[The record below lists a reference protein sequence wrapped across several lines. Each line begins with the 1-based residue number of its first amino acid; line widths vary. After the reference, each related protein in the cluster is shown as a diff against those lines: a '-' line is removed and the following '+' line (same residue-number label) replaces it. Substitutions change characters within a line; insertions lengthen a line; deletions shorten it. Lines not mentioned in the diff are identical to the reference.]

1 MATPSACVS
10 EADQLTS
17 SAADQPASSA
27 ADQLASSAADQLTSR
42 AADQQANGQAHPTT
56 SSPVHR
62 LTGSSAL
69 RPRTLASSSL
79 ICGSLLCGGLALSA
93 APAAWAG
100 GGGVTISSYG
110 HSAIVVR
117 GGGATVLLNPFQA
130 VGCAAGLA
138 EPRLAA
144 DVILASSR
152 LKDEGAAV
160 ASGRLLV
167 KPGSYR
173 VAGLKIEGIAAPH
186 DRVGGKRF
194 GLSTLWRWSQGG
206 LEFAHL
212 GGTTATLKPEDRVLL
227 GRPDVLII
235 GVGGGAKVYTGQEAA
250 AVVRELQPR
259 RVIPV
264 QYRNAA
270 PSASCDVGSIEPFL
284 KAMAPARVVRSG
296 NSISLSP
303 PLAEETVIEV
313 LR

>member
-1 MATPSACVS
+1 MATPPACVS
-10 EADQLTS
+10 AADQQTS
-17 SAADQPASSA
+17 SAAD
-27 ADQLASSAADQLTSR
+27 
-42 AADQQANGQAHPTT
+42 HPN
-56 SSPVHR
+56 SLGLPGWDR
-62 LTGSSAL
+62 PE
-69 RPRTLASSSL
+69 RPRQMTDPVQGGRVNGSFKRGAL
-79 ICGSLLCGGLALSA
+79 ICGALFNGALISGALALSA

-130 VGCAAGLA
+130 VGCAAGLM
-138 EPRLAA
+138 EPRIAA
-144 DVILASSR
+144 DVILASSQ

-160 ASGRLLV
+160 ARGRLLV

-235 GVGGGAKVYTGQEAA
+235 GVGGGAKVYSGQEAA

-284 KAMAPARVVRSG
+284 KAMAPAKVVRSG
-296 NSISLSP
+296 NSISLSA
-303 PLAEETVIEV
+303 PLAEQTVIEV

>member
-1 MATPSACVS
+1 MATPPACV
-10 EADQLTS
+10 
-17 SAADQPASSA
+17 SAADQQTSGA
-27 ADQLASSAADQLTSR
+27 AEHPSR
-42 AADQQANGQAHPTT
+42 LGLPGGDRPERPRQTTAPVPTGRV
-56 SSPVHR
+56 SSPSKR
-62 LTGSSAL
+62 GALICSAL
-69 RPRTLASSSL
+69 LNGAL
-79 ICGSLLCGGLALSA
+79 ISGGLALSA
-93 APAAWAG
+93 APPAWAG
-100 GGGVTISSYG
+100 GGTGVTISSYG

-117 GGGATVLLNPFQA
+117 GGGATVLLNPFLA

-138 EPRLAA
+138 EPRIAA
-144 DVILASSR
+144 DVILASSQ
-152 LKDEGAAV
+152 LKDEGAPV
-160 ASGRLLV
+160 ARGRLLV

-194 GLSTLWRWSQGG
+194 GLSTLWRWQQGG
-206 LEFAHL
+206 LDFAHL

-235 GVGGGAKVYTGQEAA
+235 GVGGGAKVYSGEEAA

-270 PSASCDVGSIEPFL
+270 PSASCDLGSIEPFL
-284 KAMAPARVVRSG
+284 KAMAPAKVVRSG
-296 NSISLSP
+296 NSLSLRP
-303 PLAEETVIEV
+303 PLGEATVIEV

>member
-1 MATPSACVS
+1 V
-10 EADQLTS
+10 
-17 SAADQPASSA
+17 
-27 ADQLASSAADQLTSR
+27 
-42 AADQQANGQAHPTT
+42 
-56 SSPVHR
+56 SSPSKR
-62 LTGSSAL
+62 GALIRSAL
-69 RPRTLASSSL
+69 LNGALVKGAL
-79 ICGSLLCGGLALSA
+79 ISGGLALSA
-93 APAAWAG
+93 APPAWAG
-100 GGGVTISSYG
+100 GGTGVTISSYG

-117 GGGATVLLNPFQA
+117 GGGATVLLNPFLA

-138 EPRLAA
+138 EPRIAA
-144 DVILASSR
+144 DVILASSQ
-152 LKDEGAAV
+152 LKDEGAPV
-160 ASGRLLV
+160 ARGRLLV

-194 GLSTLWRWSQGG
+194 GLSTLWRWQQGG
-206 LEFAHL
+206 LDFAHL

-235 GVGGGAKVYTGQEAA
+235 GVGGGAKVYTGEEAA

-270 PSASCDVGSIEPFL
+270 PSASCDLGSIEPFL
-284 KAMAPARVVRSG
+284 KAMAPSKVVRSG
-296 NSISLSP
+296 NSLSLRP
-303 PLAEETVIEV
+303 PLGEATVIEV

>member
-1 MATPSACVS
+1 MATPPACVS
-10 EADQLTS
+10 AADQQTS
-17 SAADQPASSA
+17 SAAEHP
-27 ADQLASSAADQLTSR
+27 SR
-42 AADQQANGQAHPTT
+42 LGLPGGDRPERPRQTTAPVPTGRV
-56 SSPVHR
+56 SSPSKR
-62 LTGSSAL
+62 GALIRSAL
-69 RPRTLASSSL
+69 LNGAL
-79 ICGSLLCGGLALSA
+79 ISGGLALSA
-93 APAAWAG
+93 APPAWAG
-100 GGGVTISSYG
+100 GGTGVTISSYG

-117 GGGATVLLNPFQA
+117 GGGATVLLNPFLA

-138 EPRLAA
+138 EPRIAA
-144 DVILASSR
+144 DVILASSQ
-152 LKDEGAAV
+152 LKDEGAPV
-160 ASGRLLV
+160 ARGRLLV

-194 GLSTLWRWSQGG
+194 GLSTLWRWQQGG
-206 LEFAHL
+206 LDFAHL

-235 GVGGGAKVYTGQEAA
+235 GVGGGAKVYSGEEAA

-270 PSASCDVGSIEPFL
+270 PSASCDLGSIEPFL
-284 KAMAPARVVRSG
+284 KAMAPAKVVRSG
-296 NSISLSP
+296 NSLSLRP
-303 PLAEETVIEV
+303 PLGEATVIEV